1 VVGVELDLPDEVYGF
16 GSWLLWLLATRATRA
31 VDQAFA
37 AGPARPSRHYGV
49 VDGHPVPTPSLVAW
63 LLTAAEH
70 GVPLDQLAQR
80 DRRVSERQKVLRT
93 IVSRA
98 IGGEPH
104 LFKESWLRDL
114 TAVCGLSEPEL
125 RLLARSRDEEGY
137 PVDPSALRQAIARTL
152 RERAASG
159 RDGAGRGGPGTV
171 APGGAAGGVAAA
183 TRTLPRDIASFTGR
197 ESQLQQLTAAAAG
210 GVMSI
215 YAVGG
220 MAGVGK
226 TAFAVHAAHRLAP
239 RFPDGQVFLPLHG
252 HTPGQAP
259 VSPLDALASLLQIS
273 GVEPGQIPD
282 GLEARMA
289 LWRDRL
295 AGKQLLLLLDDAVG
309 SEQVSPLLPGTGGSL
324 VLVTSRRHLTA
335 LEDAQPVSLDTLPPE
350 EAAALLVRLAARPGL
365 GPGDAAVTEITRLC
379 GCLPLA
385 IGMLARQLHHH
396 PAWTAADL
404 AADLA
409 ATRDRLELMQAE
421 NLSVAAAFDLS
432 YQDLTPG
439 RRRLFRRLGLH
450 PGTETDRY
458 AAAALGGIPLRE
470 AAGCLEAL
478 YDHYLIAEPARGR
491 YRLHDLIREHARALA
506 GTDPPDE
513 RDAAAGQLLVY
524 YQHTADLAEELLARQ
539 HRTGADPAA
548 VTVPPTAVPDLP
560 DRMAALAWLR
570 AERTNLLAC
579 LDEVTRTGQHTRIVR
594 LTAGISALL
603 RQDGPWTDAVTRHTA
618 AVQAARQISDR
629 PGEVG
634 ALLDLGDA
642 RQLTCA
648 YPDAVTVLQEAL
660 AVSRDIGDR
669 QGEANALLD
678 LAPVRLQTG
687 DYPAAAWAL
696 EEALRIHRDL
706 GDRLGEANS
715 LLDLGVV
722 RRMIGDC
729 AASAADAQAAL
740 RIYRELGDRR
750 NQGNALNDLGDA
762 RLDTA
767 DYPRAIEAYQE
778 ALAIFRDLGNRKGQ
792 ANSLASLGTAW
803 LDTGDYPRATVTL
816 EEAVSI
822 YRSMEDQLGLGNTL
836 KDLANVR
843 RKTRDYAGAAQ
854 MLEEALG
861 ICRDIGYRLGE
872 ANALSYLAAVWRVTG
887 DQPGATRAFDEALG
901 IYRAI
906 GNRFG
911 EADVLNE
918 IGTLHRIRGDLD
930 QAATYHRRALH
941 LAREINSPP
950 IHGRALAG
958 LGRCALAGGRTAD
971 ARDVLRQAH
980 KVFQRTGAAEAAEVA
995 AELSA
1000 LAGPAPTA

>member
-1 VVGVELDLPDEVYGF
+1 MELDLPDEVYGF

-31 VDQAFA
+31 VDRAFA
-37 AGPARPSRHYGV
+37 AGPARPSRHYGM

-80 DRRVSERQKVLRT
+80 DRRVNERQKVLRT

-98 IGGEPH
+98 IGGEPR

-114 TAVCGLSEPEL
+114 AAVCELGEPEVQ
-125 RLLARSRDEEGY
+125 LLARSRDEEGY

-152 RERAASG
+152 REQAASG
-159 RDGAGRGGPGTV
+159 RDGVGRGGDGMG
-171 APGGAAGGVAAA
+171 APGGSVGGVAAA

-197 ESQLQQLTAAAAG
+197 EPELQQLTAAAAG

-239 RFPDGQVFLPLHG
+239 RFPDGQVFLLLHG

-259 VSPLDALASLLQIS
+259 VSPLDALASLLQIA

-335 LEDAQPVSLDTLPPE
+335 LEDAQQVSLDTLPPE
-350 EAAALLVRLAARPGL
+350 EATALLVRLAARPGL
-365 GPGDAAVTEITRLC
+365 EPGDAAVTEITRLC

-396 PAWTAADL
+396 PAWTAADV

-470 AAGCLEAL
+470 ASGCLEAL

-491 YRLHDLIREHARALA
+491 YRLHDLIREHARTLA
-506 GTDPPDE
+506 STDSPDE
-513 RDAAAGQLLVY
+513 RDAGAGQLMDY
-524 YQHTADLAEELLARQ
+524 YQHTAALAEKLLARQ
-539 HRTGADPAA
+539 HRTGADPAV

-560 DRMAALAWLR
+560 DRISALAWLR
-570 AERTNLLAC
+570 TERTNLLAC
-579 LDEVTRTGQHTRIVR
+579 LDEVTRTGQHSRVVA
-594 LTAGISALL
+594 LTADLAALL
-603 RQDGPWTDAVTRHTA
+603 RQDGPWTDAVDRHA
-618 AVQAARQISDR
+618 AAAAAAQQAGDLS
-629 PGEVG
+629 GEAA
-634 ALLDLGDA
+634 ALLDLGDI
-642 RQLTCA
+642 RQLICD
-648 YPDAVTVLQEAL
+648 YPGAAQALQQTL
-660 AVSRDIGDR
+660 GIYRSLGDR
-669 QGEANALLD
+669 QGEANALDNLGAVWLMTD
-678 LAPVRLQTG
+678 
-687 DYPAAAWAL
+687 DWPAAAGVFEEVLGIYRDLGDRQGEANALMDLGNMRRMTGDSRTAAEASL
-696 EEALRIHRDL
+696 EEALRLYRD
-706 GDRLGEANS
+706 
-715 LLDLGVV
+715 
-722 RRMIGDC
+722 
-729 AASAADAQAAL
+729 
-740 RIYRELGDRR
+740 LGDRR
-750 NQGNALNDLGDA
+750 NQGNALNLLGHI
-762 RLDTA
+762 RLEA
-767 DYPRAIEAYQE
+767 GDYPGATQAYQE
-778 ALAIFRDLGNRKGQ
+778 ALAIFRELGGRKGE
-792 ANSLASLGTAW
+792 ANALSSLGGVG
-803 LDTGDYPRATVTL
+803 LETGDYLHAAQLL
-816 EEAVSI
+816 EEALGI
-822 YRSMEDQLGLGNTL
+822 YRDIGDPLGQGNALNDLG
-836 KDLANVR
+836 NVR
-843 RKTRDYAGAAQ
+843 RKTGDYVRAAQMLEEALGIYRDIGDSLGRANVLSDLVATRREIGDYLGAAQ

-861 ICRDIGYRLGE
+861 IYRDIG
-872 ANALSYLAAVWRVTG
+872 
-887 DQPGATRAFDEALG
+887 
-901 IYRAI
+901 
-906 GNRFG
+906 NRTG

-918 IGTLHRIRGDLD
+918 AGALNRMRGDLD
-930 QAATYHRRALH
+930 QANAYHQQALD
-941 LAREINSPP
+941 LAREISSPEDEA
-950 IHGRALAG
+950 HALAG
-958 LGRCALAGGRTAD
+958 LGRCAKADGRTAD
-971 ARDVLRQAH
+971 AKTALRQAH
-980 KVFQRTGAAEAAEVA
+980 EIFQRIGAAETADLA
-995 AELSA
+995 AELDA
-1000 LAGPAPTA
+1000 LTGETPTW